1 MSALIVEH
9 NQIKQ
14 AIQELETRLKVIES
28 NPEFVKEAEFLEKL
42 KALMGQYKRSLFDVI
57 AILDPDS
64 QRISRF
70 ADQQKKERVSRGPK
84 KIQKY
89 RNPHTGEVIET
100 AGGNHR
106 GLKAWRVEYPDTDIN
121 DWKVE

>member
-42 KALMGQYKRSLFDVI
+42 KALMGQYKKSLFDVI
-57 AILDPDS
+57 AILDPDA

-70 ADQQKKERVSRGPK
+70 ADVQKKERVSRGPK
-84 KIQKY
+84 KVQKY

-106 GLKAWRVEYPDTDIN
+106 GLKAWRAEYPDTDIN
-121 DWKVE
+121 DWKV